1 MPERIIQ
8 ADTTEQFKNNMVQY
22 SIETNRKRAT
32 PDVRDGLKR
41 VHRRI
46 LDSMY
51 NEKPCA
57 HMLVKTAEI
66 VGDVIGRSHPHGD
79 QAVKD
84 AITPLSKWYSCKVPL
99 IYSESN
105 MGNMQG
111 VDAAS
116 MRYTEIMLSEF
127 ALEAIVADLQNS
139 KEVVDWNLTYNN
151 RSKEPEY
158 FPVAVPWL
166 LINGTWGIG
175 VGMRSE
181 VPPHNLAEVLE
192 ATIKIIKDPKAQV
205 VLIPDQY
212 MPCEIIDT
220 NWKAIS
226 NKGSGKYIAR
236 GIIDIEEYKS
246 GKYRLV
252 IKSTP
257 NQVKYNDGVDTGIKH
272 DILAMVKD
280 GKIPQIQEIT
290 EETDRGSDE
299 MRCCIYLKQ
308 GTDPSFIR
316 DLIYKTTRMQ
326 NTYNVNFEVLKGTEL
341 VRMSYKSYLQ
351 FFVEQRKEIKFR
363 LHCIEQQKAKTE
375 YHKIEA
381 FVKVMESGYIH
392 EIINL
397 IAKQK
402 SVDDEVIIEYLI
414 KHAKITD
421 IQAKFIINQPVKRL
435 SLGNLTRYKER
446 LNKLSEMI
454 QYHYD
459 HITNDSLILDDII
472 EELEYFKKKYGQP
485 RKCKVVSVKEI
496 SAIPQG
502 NFTIVVTENNY
513 IKKLAPTDPVGAYRG
528 DAPKFVINVENT
540 ENILLFSAQG
550 KVFRLPV
557 HRIPVTERNSIG
569 SDIRILLKGL
579 TSEISTVM
587 YEPMLKEFAKLVIPH
602 HIVMITE
609 NNYIKKMDIDDF
621 LSVPPSGIIYT
632 KLNKGDSVKSV
643 LGLSDNLDIIIYSDR
658 RALRVNM
665 KEIPKYRRNTIG
677 VNAMALQD
685 GYKIDGISVILP
697 EATDVVVLTESGR
710 VNKFPITGL
719 QRSNRYKAGSSV
731 IKLSKTD
738 KIKCIFGVNDST
750 VLKIVTSS
758 TRMEVPVAEIPRGSS
773 VSAGTKI
780 VPGKDLLVKCTI
792 K

>member
-8 ADTTEQFKNNMVQY
+8 ADTTERFKNNIVQY

-32 PDVRDGLKR
+32 PDARDGLKR

-57 HMLVKTAEI
+57 TMFVKTAEV

-79 QAVKD
+79 SSVND

-111 VDAAS
+111 VGAAH

-127 ALEAIVADLQNS
+127 AMECIIADMQKS
-139 KEVVDWNLTYNN
+139 KDVVDWNLTYNN

-181 VPPHNLAEVLE
+181 VPPHNLVEVLD
-192 ATIKIIKDPKAQV
+192 ATIKLIKDPKASV

-212 MPCEIIDT
+212 MACEIIDT

-226 NKGSGKYIAR
+226 NKGSGKYVAR
-236 GIIDIEEYKS
+236 GIIDIEEYKP

-257 NQVKYNDGVDTGIKH
+257 NQVKYNNGTDTGIKY

-280 GKIPQIQEIT
+280 GKLPQISEIK
-290 EETDRGSDE
+290 EETERGSNE
-299 MRCCIYLKQ
+299 MRCCIYLKP
-308 GTDPSFIR
+308 GNDPGFIR
-316 DLIYKTTRMQ
+316 DLLYKNTRMQ
-326 NTYNVNFEVLKGTEL
+326 STYNVNFEVLCGTDL

-351 FFVEQRKEIKFR
+351 FFIEQRKEIKFR

-397 IAKQK
+397 ISKQK
-402 SVDDEVIIEYLI
+402 STDDEIIIEYLI

-421 IQAKFIINQPVKRL
+421 VQAKFIIDQKVKKL
-435 SLGNLTRYKER
+435 SLGNLSRYKER
-446 LNKLSEMI
+446 LQKLSEAI
-454 QYHYD
+454 KYHYD
-459 HITNDSLILDDII
+459 HIVDESMILNDIVD
-472 EELEYFKKKYGQP
+472 ELEYFKKKYGEP
-485 RKCKVVSVKEI
+485 RKCKIISVKEI

-513 IKKLAPTDPVGAYRG
+513 IKKLSPTDPVGAYRG

-550 KVFRLPV
+550 KVFKLPV
-557 HRIPVTERNSIG
+557 HRIPITERNSMG

-579 TSEISTVM
+579 TSEISTVI
-587 YEPMLKEFAKLVIPH
+587 YEPMLKEFAKFVIPH

-632 KLNKGDSVKSV
+632 KLNQGDSVKSV

-685 GYKIDGISVILP
+685 GNKIDGISVILP
-697 EATDVVVLTESGR
+697 EATDIVVLTESGR
-710 VNKFPITGL
+710 INKFPITGL

-738 KIKCIFGVNDST
+738 KIKCIFGVNDSNI
-750 VLKIVTSS
+750 LKIVTTSS
-758 TRMEVPVAEIPRGSS
+758 RMEIPVAEVTRGSS
-773 VSAGTKI
+773 ISAGAKI
-780 VPGKDLLVKCTI
+780 VPGKDLIVKCTI